1 MNIIITE
8 SQFKTMLNESFSFKW
23 NDAQYKWNNDKEDRG
38 ANTSMTTRDDEDN
51 LKYGYI
57 DFLLPKSKIISH
69 NLFNIKSFYITQA
82 LKHNKVNRYLY
93 GRDLKKYDV
102 NQKPYDL
109 TSDESIED
117 FKKYVAKYILKICLK
132 KGYNIDVILTPES
145 SSQFNVEMSNIIG
158 KLFEQTFN
166 KNVLIIPNSLIKTP
180 SKITVDKDVLHKN
193 VSAEIENQG
202 DFQGETLIKKIN
214 DEIKKFYRKLNIW
227 KMESQ
232 ISAPIHTIYHLHKV
246 LGEIMSSRMWEK
258 KKKEYL
264 DDINDDL
271 EYQMNRIKDV
281 IGNDYKKTKYFTSQG
296 KLIPYEETLDSWQI
310 KHLSNG
316 IRQSITHLFSL
327 TQEYDKK
334 YSYVNKNQE
343 NIKGVS
349 TFIGRLS
356 RNDKSILIFDDN
368 LSSGATLDDVC
379 LTLINGGVKKENIV
393 VFTLGKVKQSTYY
406 RGLEK
411 TKDN

>member
-1 MNIIITE
+1 
-8 SQFKTMLNESFSFKW
+8 
-23 NDAQYKWNNDKEDRG
+23 
-38 ANTSMTTRDDEDN
+38 
-51 LKYGYI
+51 
-57 DFLLPKSKIISH
+57 
-69 NLFNIKSFYITQA
+69 
-82 LKHNKVNRYLY
+82 
-93 GRDLKKYDV
+93 
-102 NQKPYDL
+102 
-109 TSDESIED
+109 
-117 FKKYVAKYILKICLK
+117 
-132 KGYNIDVILTPES
+132 
-145 SSQFNVEMSNIIG
+145 
-158 KLFEQTFN
+158 
-166 KNVLIIPNSLIKTP
+166 
-180 SKITVDKDVLHKN
+180 
-193 VSAEIENQG
+193 
-202 DFQGETLIKKIN
+202 
-214 DEIKKFYRKLNIW
+214 
-227 KMESQ
+227 MESQ